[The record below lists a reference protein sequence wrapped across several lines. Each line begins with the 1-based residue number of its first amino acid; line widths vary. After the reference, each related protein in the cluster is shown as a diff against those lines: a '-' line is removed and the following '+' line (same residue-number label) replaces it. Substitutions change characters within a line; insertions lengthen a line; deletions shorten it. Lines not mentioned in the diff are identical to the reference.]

1 MRMQNLAA
9 VELQQR
15 LGVLAARIHAATA
28 ELVEL
33 AAQLDTDGAW
43 ADAGMRSCAHW
54 LSINIGVDVWT
65 GGEMVRAGH
74 ALEVLPALRAAFADG
89 RLSFDK
95 IRAVTRVATPEE
107 EEVWL
112 MVALHASG
120 GQLARICRGVR
131 RALAADDPRRQD
143 DPLVNRGV
151 RVWWRDDGML
161 ELMAVLPEEDGA
173 LVMAAIEAAAHRLAT
188 EQRQVPSP
196 DAPQLDPSRRTRPTL
211 RADAL
216 VRVCEAWVAAAA
228 QEPVVAPTAQV
239 VVHVDAAVLS
249 GEAPGGRC
257 HIEDGPWL
265 STATLR
271 TLSCDAD
278 VVTVTERGGLPI
290 DVGRARRLVTPRLRL
305 ALQSR
310 DQGCRYPGCSV
321 PAPHTDGHHVRHW
334 CDGGRTELR
343 NLVSLCRFH
352 HRRHHEGRFHVE
364 PDPSGGFIFATADG
378 RQIMPVVCNPA
389 LERLSVDAWSD
400 PEVARA
406 RDAGA
411 PCDFAHVVSV
421 LSSPVPA
428 APTLAMPVLAAPVP
442 ATPVLATERHGDDR
456 LATTGD
462 ADEPDP
468 ELIAL
473 ASALLAA
480 ETAARPLTGASARAG
495 PGR

>member
-1 MRMQNLAA
+1 MWMQNLAA
-9 VELQQR
+9 VELQER

-33 AAQLDTDGAW
+33 AAELDTDGAW

-143 DPLVNRGV
+143 DPLLNRGV

-173 LVMAAIEAAAHRLAT
+173 VVMAALEAAAHRVDT
-188 EQRQVPSP
+188 EERHVPSG
-196 DAPQLDPSRRTRPTL
+196 DAPQLDSSRRTRPML

-216 VRVCEAWVAAAA
+216 VRVCEAWVAGAA

-249 GEAPGGRC
+249 GEAPIGRC
-257 HIEDGPWL
+257 RIEDGPWL
-265 STATLR
+265 SPESVR
-271 TLSCDAD
+271 RLSCDAD
-278 VVTVTERGGLPI
+278 VVTITERDGLPI
-290 DVGRARRLVTPRLRL
+290 AVGRARRVITPRLRL

-310 DQGCRYPGCSV
+310 DEGCRYPGCSV
-321 PAPHTDGHHVRHW
+321 PAPRTDGHHVRHW
-334 CDGGRTELR
+334 CDGGRTDLS
-343 NLVSLCRFH
+343 NLISLCRFH
-352 HRRHHEGRFHVE
+352 HRRHHEGRFHVKR
-364 PDPSGGFIFATADG
+364 DPSGGFIFTSADG
-378 RQIMPVVCNPA
+378 GQI
-389 LERLSVDAWSD
+389 
-400 PEVARA
+400 
-406 RDAGA
+406 
-411 PCDFAHVVSV
+411 
-421 LSSPVPA
+421 
-428 APTLAMPVLAAPVP
+428 APVDVQP
-442 ATPVLATERHGDDR
+442 GAERAHR
-456 LATTGD
+456 RR
-462 ADEPDP
+462 P
-468 ELIAL
+468 E
-473 ASALLAA
+473 
-480 ETAARPLTGASARAG
+480 RPRGGSRS
-495 PGR
+495 